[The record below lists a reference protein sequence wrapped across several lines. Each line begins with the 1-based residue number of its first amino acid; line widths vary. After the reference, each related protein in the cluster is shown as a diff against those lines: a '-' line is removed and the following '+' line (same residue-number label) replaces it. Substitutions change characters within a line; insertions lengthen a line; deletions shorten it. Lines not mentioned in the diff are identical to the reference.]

1 VLLSFS
7 SPFVLSF
14 FSFLDAT
21 MAGGSSTPSSS
32 SGGRP
37 LLVGGVLVNPPP
49 RRGILPPVSR
59 AAAAAAARAPP
70 AAARA
75 SSRSPSDGSRP
86 IGPAARTAR
95 HVVGAAAAAA
105 GPAAAAVAAAP
116 AAGCTDE
123 RSVGRQTLKL
133 AGEKPYDCPMLGLTE
148 EDVRFL
154 KALVPSTVKSCF
166 VLRLTFMQQDPVVRA
181 RAIVYLERKVPS
193 LRRAENSWA
202 AMSLLAKA
210 SDILRAT
217 KKRRERRRA
226 LAQVAADEARKERL
240 SNIDAE
246 TRDPTPTAETGN
258 LVFFMVHGH
267 ART

>member
-1 VLLSFS
+1 
-7 SPFVLSF
+7 
-14 FSFLDAT
+14 
-21 MAGGSSTPSSS
+21 MST
-32 SGGRP
+32 
-37 LLVGGVLVNPPP
+37 PPP
-49 RRGILPPVSR
+49 RRGLLPPASY
-59 AAAAAAARAPP
+59 AIAAAAARAPP
-70 AAARA
+70 AAAWA
-75 SSRSPSDGSRP
+75 PSRSPPAGSRP

-116 AAGCTDE
+116 AAGCTNE
-123 RSVGRQTLKL
+123 RSVGRQSLKL
-133 AGEKPYDCPMLGLTE
+133 TGEKPYDCPMPGLTE
-148 EDVRFL
+148 GDVHFL

-166 VLRLTFMQQDPVVRA
+166 VLRLTFMQQDPVVCA
-181 RAIVYLERKVPS
+181 RAIVYLERKVPA

-226 LAQVAADEARKERL
+226 LAQVEADEARKERL

-246 TRDPTPTAETGN
+246 TRDLTPTAETGN
-258 LVFFMVHGH
+258 LAFFMVHGR
-267 ART
+267 ARIWS